1 MTKPTKFM
9 VIHHDP
15 NISWVKVEENWA
27 KAATVESAT
36 WIRTY
41 YNRNEGVRY
50 CLWMAQDASSLKEI
64 FKNLNVSWESVVE
77 VEETV
82 PDLWGKNWEEHVLAE
97 EKADT
102 LAF

>member
-1 MTKPTKFM
+1 MAKQAKFM

-15 NISWVKVEENWA
+15 DISWKKVEENWS

-41 YNRNEGVRY
+41 YNRKEGVRY
-50 CLWMAQDASSLKEI
+50 CLWMAQDSNHMKEI
-64 FKNLNVSWESVVE
+64 FKSLNISWESILE

-82 PDLWGKNWEEHVLAE
+82 PDLWGKDWEKHVEAE
-97 EKADT
+97 AQADT